1 MVDIVFLAVVA
12 VLLLTRLYSVFGSHA
27 EDRKIKVIVKPIDA
41 QTEQRIM
48 EDIRKTVEEHQRT
61 ETANEPNL
69 SALDRQLLQ
78 IPNFNKNAFMNG
90 ARGAFELIVRAFYSD
105 SMDTVKN
112 LISRKVYDAFKAVI
126 AERKEQN
133 LSSEVDF
140 ICFDKSEIKNVK
152 ILKNSVKIAVEF
164 VTEQVNILKKA
175 DGEVIEGD
183 ENFIQKITDIWTF
196 ERNINAK
203 NEWLL
208 VSTKKSV

>member
-1 MVDIVFLAVVA
+1 MDIVFLAVVA

>member
-1 MVDIVFLAVVA
+1 MDIVFLAVVA

-90 ARGAFELIVRAFYSD
+90 ARGAFELILRAFYSD

>member
-1 MVDIVFLAVVA
+1 MDIVFLAVVA

-78 IPNFNKNAFMNG
+78 IPNFNKNAFING
-90 ARGAFELIVRAFYSD
+90 ARGAFELILRAFYSD

-208 VSTKKSV
+208 VSTKKSI